1 MTIFIYFY
9 FDKSCFYSVGFILHR
24 KEEYTMRKLTK
35 TEATTKGLKIKK
47 LLDWIELEKKIKLMQ
62 LEAKMLREDS
72 FVDAFMSLQNDED
85 IIIGNQIKL
94 KNVISTRFNS
104 TEFKKDNPKLYA
116 KYQNQI
122 VNSIKKDLI

>member
-1 MTIFIYFY
+1 
-9 FDKSCFYSVGFILHR
+9 
-24 KEEYTMRKLTK
+24 MRKISK
-35 TEATTKGLKIKK
+35 KEATTKGLKIKK

-62 LEAKMLREDS
+62 MEAKMLREDS
-72 FVDAFMSLQNDED
+72 FVDAFMSLQNDDD

-122 VNSIKKDLI
+122 VNSITKDLI

>member
-1 MTIFIYFY
+1 
-9 FDKSCFYSVGFILHR
+9 
-24 KEEYTMRKLTK
+24 MRKLSK
-35 TEATTKGLKIKK
+35 KEATTKGLKIKK

-72 FVDAFMSLQNDED
+72 FVDAFMSLQNDDD
-85 IIIGNQIKL
+85 IIIGNHIKL

-122 VNSIKKDLI
+122 VNSITKDLI

>member
-1 MTIFIYFY
+1 
-9 FDKSCFYSVGFILHR
+9 
-24 KEEYTMRKLTK
+24 MRKLTK

-62 LEAKMLREDS
+62 MEAKLLRQDS
-72 FVDAFMSLQNDED
+72 FVDAFMSVQNDED
-85 IIIGNQIKL
+85 IIIGNHIKL

-104 TEFKKDNPKLYA
+104 TEFKKANPKLYA

-122 VNSIKKDLI
+122 VNSITKDLI

>member
-1 MTIFIYFY
+1 
-9 FDKSCFYSVGFILHR
+9 
-24 KEEYTMRKLTK
+24 MRKITK

-62 LEAKMLREDS
+62 MEAKLLRQDS
-72 FVDAFMSLQNDED
+72 FVDAFMSVQNDED
-85 IIIGNQIKL
+85 IIIGNHIKL

-104 TEFKKDNPKLYA
+104 TEFKKANPKLYA

-122 VNSIKKDLI
+122 VQSITKDLI

>member
-1 MTIFIYFY
+1 
-9 FDKSCFYSVGFILHR
+9 
-24 KEEYTMRKLTK
+24 MRKLSK
-35 TEATTKGLKIKK
+35 KEATTKGLKIKK
-47 LLDWIELEKKIKLMQ
+47 LLDWIAFEKKIKLMQ
-62 LEAKMLREDS
+62 MEAKMLREDS
-72 FVDAFMSLQNDED
+72 FVDAFMSLQNDDD

-122 VNSIKKDLI
+122 VNSINKDLI

>member
-1 MTIFIYFY
+1 
-9 FDKSCFYSVGFILHR
+9 
-24 KEEYTMRKLTK
+24 MRKLTK

-122 VNSIKKDLI
+122 VNSIKKELL

>member
-1 MTIFIYFY
+1 
-9 FDKSCFYSVGFILHR
+9 
-24 KEEYTMRKLTK
+24 MRKLSK
-35 TEATTKGLKIKK
+35 KEATTKGLKIKK
-47 LLDWIELEKKIKLMQ
+47 LLDWIAFEKKIKLMQ
-62 LEAKMLREDS
+62 MEAKMLREDS
-72 FVDAFMSLQNDED
+72 FVDAFMSLQNDDD

-122 VNSIKKDLI
+122 VNSITKDLI